1 MSNGDDLL
9 TGTDIDFTVSE
20 ESIENVHNLE
30 TVSDWDPYDEPS
42 SI

>member
-1 MSNGDDLL
+1 MIYLEGKSQMSNGDDLL

-30 TVSDWDPYDEPS
+30 TVSD
-42 SI
+42 